1 MFVFVFGLSREYL
14 SCMKLYQRRVW
25 TCKVS
30 GKSNLTYEEA
40 IVSEQKA
47 NEKVQQFPK
56 EFMGPVLHMV
66 QFSLF
71 TPLLTPFLILQ
82 IRIGCGCSC
91 SFIHLHNHILPI
103 PCDHSSV
110 CVRDIS
116 VSRAHGCRHSAG
128 RELTVGDIVQAKLEV
143 AFAEGSPKLEFDV
156 GCSLLPSQITCQK
169 TTYFQL
175 TVTTFFVCKKRLN
188 ASRAYGCVVQGR
200 SSWLQSAKKSSWLQ
214 SAWKSSWLCSQ
225 KGIPKLEFDVVAP
238 CTFTITCKKIYC
250 QSL

>member
-1 MFVFVFGLSREYL
+1 
-14 SCMKLYQRRVW
+14 
-25 TCKVS
+25 
-30 GKSNLTYEEA
+30 
-40 IVSEQKA
+40 
-47 NEKVQQFPK
+47 
-56 EFMGPVLHMV
+56 MGPVLHMV
-66 QFSLF
+66 QFSMC

-91 SFIHLHNHILPI
+91 SFMHLHNHILPI

-128 RELTVGDIVQAKLEV
+128 RDLTVADIVQAKLMV
-143 AFAEGSPKLEFDV
+143 AFSEGNPKLEFDV
-156 GCSLLPSQITCQK
+156 GCFLLPSQITCQK
-169 TTYFQL
+169 ATYFQL
-175 TVTTFFVCKKRLN
+175 TVTTFFVCEKRLN
-188 ASRAYGCVVQGR
+188 ASRAHGCIVQGR

-225 KGIPKLEFDVVAP
+225 KEIPKLEFNVVAP
-238 CTFTITCKKIYC
+238 CTFTITCKKTYC